1 MPSPDPSETTR
12 DTPSDSSGAPL
23 IHRARHL
30 AAVERLLA
38 EFPVVGLIGARQVGK
53 TTLAQQLAANRAGAI
68 HRFDLEDPRDAAL
81 LDDADLALRPLSG
94 LVVLDEV
101 QRVPDLFP
109 LLRVLADR
117 RPLPARFLVLG
128 SASPSL
134 LRQSSESLAGR
145 IGYYEL
151 PGLDPT
157 ETAGVP
163 PERHWLRGGF
173 PRALLAADDAAAFRW
188 LAQFAGTFV
197 ERDLAALGIPTSPRT
212 LDRFWGM
219 LAHWHGQVW
228 NAAEFGRAFGVSD
241 TTARRY
247 LDQLT
252 AALVVRQLKPWF
264 ANVGKREVRS
274 PKVYLRD
281 SGVLHH
287 LLGVGSGESLLRHP
301 KCGASWEGW
310 VLEQLATLLE
320 VEPRQLFFW
329 GLHTG
334 AELDLVVHRDGR
346 LTGYEIKRSSAPK
359 MTRSIHSALDLLDP
373 TEVVVVHAGERAY
386 PLADRVRAVPAP
398 RLFAELSG
406 GSGSGHKR
414 NTDPEGI

>member
-1 MPSPDPSETTR
+1 MMASASSLPDPGRSAPSESADPINR
-12 DTPSDSSGAPL
+12 PP
-23 IHRARHL
+23 IRRERHL
-30 AAVERLLA
+30 GAVRRLLS
-38 EFPVVGLIGARQVGK
+38 EFPVVAVTGARQVGK
-53 TTLAQQLAANRAGAI
+53 TTLARQLSAESGSQV
-68 HRFDLEDPRDAAL
+68 HRFDLEDPAEAAL
-81 LDDADLALRPLSG
+81 LEDPGLALRGLTG

-101 QRVPDLFP
+101 QRVPELFP

-128 SASPSL
+128 SASPDL

-145 IGYYEL
+145 IAYYEL

-157 ETAGVP
+157 EPGGLP
-163 PERHWLRGGF
+163 LERHWLRGGF
-173 PRALLAADDAAAFRW
+173 PRAFLAADDSSAFRW
-188 LAQFAGTFV
+188 LSQFTGTFL
-197 ERDLAALGIPTSPRT
+197 ERDLPSLGIRTPPRT

-228 NAAEFGRAFGVSD
+228 NGSEFGRAFGVSD
-241 TTARRY
+241 TTVRRY

-252 AALVVRQLKPWF
+252 STLMIRQLRPWF

-274 PKVYLRD
+274 PKVYVRD

-287 LLGVGSGESLLRHP
+287 LLGVRTLNAVLRHP

-310 VLEQLATLLE
+310 VIEQLATLLE
-320 VEPRQLFFW
+320 LEPREMFFW

-334 AELDLVVHRDGR
+334 AELDVLVHRDAR

-359 MTRSIHSALDLLDP
+359 LTRSIRSALNLLDL
-373 TEVVVVHAGERAY
+373 TEIVVVHAGERAY
-386 PLADRVRAVPAP
+386 ELADRVRAVPAD
-398 RLFAELSG
+398 RMFAELA
-406 GSGSGHKR
+406 R
-414 NTDPEGI
+414 